1 MQCFNSTMV
10 RLKDPDAF
18 TKFDLATFQFHYG
31 TIKSNRVEAVT
42 DVELTFNS
50 TMVRLKDLDIAQ
62 MSNDYNN
69 FNSTMVR
76 LFQNIK
82 SFIFHF
88 IIFSEEVY
96 YIRIEILKISILK
109 LFLFVFSQ

>member
-1 MQCFNSTMV
+1 MENAFNSTMV
-10 RLKDPDAF
+10 RLKVF
-18 TKFDLATFQFHYG
+18 EGKQRRRLQLFQFHYG
-31 TIKSNRVEAVT
+31 TIKR
-42 DVELTFNS
+42 FGY
-50 TMVRLKDLDIAQ
+50 RP
-62 MSNDYNN
+62 

>member
-1 MQCFNSTMV
+1 MSKIVPISFHAV
-10 RLKDPDAF
+10 
-18 TKFDLATFQFHYG
+18 FQFHYG
-31 TIKSNRVEAVT
+31 TIKSLPHPRSPNNSSY
-42 DVELTFNS
+42 FNS